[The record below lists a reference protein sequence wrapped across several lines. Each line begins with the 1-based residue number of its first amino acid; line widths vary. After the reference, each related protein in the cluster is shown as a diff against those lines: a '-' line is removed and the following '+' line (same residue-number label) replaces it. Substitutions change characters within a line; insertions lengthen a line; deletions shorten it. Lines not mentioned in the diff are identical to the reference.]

1 MKKDIVKYAL
11 LPVKE
16 TRINEKGEDYFS
28 TVGYIVSKA
37 FVEEEYIKEK
47 EDGSVNT
54 TYKICFPYT
63 VLDNRINYLRRT
75 PESPLVRS
83 NEAVVS
89 KLYDNYDDAV
99 AEKEERNILVSE
111 HLTDKYNEIEKE
123 LLELTNDLEVINI
136 KTKTKKFK

>member
-83 NEAVVS
+83 NEVVVS

-136 KTKTKKFK
+136 KIKTKKL

>member
-47 EDGSVNT
+47 R
-54 TYKICFPYT
+54 
-63 VLDNRINYLRRT
+63 L
-75 PESPLVRS
+75 
-83 NEAVVS
+83 A
-89 KLYDNYDDAV
+89 
-99 AEKEERNILVSE
+99 
-111 HLTDKYNEIEKE
+111 
-123 LLELTNDLEVINI
+123 
-136 KTKTKKFK
+136 